1 MKIMQW
7 ETIFSIANIW
17 PLLFWLL
24 LGFGPRSE
32 FTARIVLFGGIFPL
46 ALVYAVLLPAIM
58 TGAVDP
64 VGPAGGTMDMTQ
76 LSGVMALFDSKGGAT
91 IGWIHYLAFDLFV
104 GLWVARNADRHG
116 YARWVQVPILFFTL
130 MAGPFGLTLYLLL
143 RFTCKNPPENAAAP
157 R

>member
-1 MKIMQW
+1 MPW
-7 ETIFSIANIW
+7 ETIFGIANVW
-17 PLLFWLL
+17 PLAFWLL
-24 LGFGPRSE
+24 LAVGPRSE
-32 FTARIVLFGGIFPL
+32 MTAKIVLFGAILPL
-46 ALVYAVLLPAIM
+46 ALVYAILLPLIM

-64 VGPAGGTMDMTQ
+64 VGPEGGTLDMTQ

-130 MAGPFGLTLYLLL
+130 MAGPFGLVLYLLL
-143 RFTCKNPPENAAAP
+143 RFTRTNRPENVTAP
-157 R
+157 S